1 MQIEEQITYE
11 DIFTSITY
19 TWDNS
24 EDFDGL
30 HFSALWNYDYM
41 INGHVKYD
49 GCMNAQW
56 DNNIHFCGNY
66 MSKQI
71 SLLFDKIYEKAKIV
85 GCEID
90 N

>member
-56 DNNIHFCGNY
+56 DKIFIFAEIICPNKYLCCLIKY
-66 MSKQI
+66 MRKQ
-71 SLLFDKIYEKAKIV
+71 K
-85 GCEID
+85 
-90 N
+90 